1 VNGTGDKAREQLGSL
16 TKLPVTLKAESPLA
30 DTLPAEFE
38 MSETQDRQEDSTD
51 AGSLRGAT
59 LPQLVAQER
68 ARLEQEHHQE
78 LERQKTLEKRAL
90 PLDRI
95 ITVLVT
101 LAIVIA
107 GTAAYLFITGE

>member
-1 VNGTGDKAREQLGSL
+1 
-16 TKLPVTLKAESPLA
+16 
-30 DTLPAEFE
+30 

-51 AGSLRGAT
+51 VGSLRGAT
-59 LPQLVAQER
+59 LPQLVAEQR
-68 ARLEQEHHQE
+68 ARLEQERAEE
-78 LERQKTLEKRAL
+78 LERQKSSDQRAL

-107 GTAAYLFITGE
+107 GTAAYLLITGE